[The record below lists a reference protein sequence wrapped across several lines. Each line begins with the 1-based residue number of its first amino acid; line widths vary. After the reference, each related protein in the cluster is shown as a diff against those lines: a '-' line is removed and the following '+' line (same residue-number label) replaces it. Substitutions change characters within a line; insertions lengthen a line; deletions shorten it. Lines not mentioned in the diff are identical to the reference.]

1 MFRRRRLKRNNH
13 SNRQPSRLHRPSRF
27 VLRLIPTIL
36 LTMVLVSP
44 LVHLF
49 KSDILR
55 INSIDCSLDNGQCSS
70 SQTES
75 LYSYNNKI
83 SLFLKP
89 SQIAQKMLEQ
99 DPSLSDA
106 SVELDFPNRIKVK
119 LTSESSVL
127 TLGLVPLPEAEP
139 TISTPTEATSSTESS
154 ITPTPNPI
162 ISSVELVLTEN
173 FQPFTI
179 TRLGTV
185 LPQADHSDS
194 PSIFIA
200 TNDSTISPEILSSI
214 HNYNQELTLSSIPF
228 IKGWVI
234 ENNLII
240 LLKSQS
246 YVIFTLTQNA
256 LEAIST
262 LQQIRTADTIKTDR
276 AIIDLRFNKPV
287 ISSY

>member
-1 MFRRRRLKRNNH
+1 
-13 SNRQPSRLHRPSRF
+13 
-27 VLRLIPTIL
+27 
-36 LTMVLVSP
+36 MVLVSP